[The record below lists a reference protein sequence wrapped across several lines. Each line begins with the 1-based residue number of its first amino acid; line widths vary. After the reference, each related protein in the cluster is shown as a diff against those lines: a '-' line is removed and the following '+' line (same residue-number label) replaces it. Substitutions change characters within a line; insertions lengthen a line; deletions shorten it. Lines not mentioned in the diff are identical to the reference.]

1 MFVYAT
7 MPIAYKIGIPA
18 FMLALFLSSGIV
30 WSTADNID
38 ELLSRLFFWSFSFF
52 GISFAGIK
60 IFDISLMLGLF
71 LFLIKE
77 RQIKMRKELLVI
89 LPFFMYISFMWLSSD
104 GDFIVQNEN
113 AGPGTELLRYLFAG
127 VALFLFYQLRPNF
140 KKMVYWLDLL
150 VTAIVVQA
158 LLMFG
163 MQDLKSVSDG
173 IIQVS
178 LYSVDALN
186 VNSEARISAFF
197 SDPNKMMAFF
207 SILVLIRVAY
217 LRLVDE
223 NYLKFDKFLILYLL
237 GVILSLSR
245 TGVIVVALF
254 LLWFIVNI
262 VIRTSSFANFLF
274 WIFIGILILFYL
286 LFKDLLLQL
295 MSSFFRFILSVFGRT
310 RTATIDS
317 NVATDSRVIIWKQ
330 AFQYIVER
338 PILGYGLLSESR
350 LLPMPTHNT
359 FIQQLMDN
367 GIVGTI
373 LYFVPT
379 LLRIAREINFA
390 VVMIF
395 LVVPMSFLDLGNF
408 RIIFVLLGVL
418 YIPRRFE

>member
-1 MFVYAT
+1 MLFYVT

-60 IFDISLMLGLF
+60 ISDISLMLGLF

-140 KKMVYWLDLL
+140 KKMVHWLDLL

-237 GVILSLSR
+237 GIILSLSR

-254 LLWFIVNI
+254 LLWFIVNK

-286 LFKDLLLQL
+286 LFKDLFLQL
-295 MSSFFRFILSVFGRT
+295 MSSFFGFILSVFGRT

-350 LLPMPTHNT
+350 LLPIPTHNT

-373 LYFVPT
+373 LYFVPI
-379 LLRIAREINFA
+379 LLRSAREINFT